1 MKRRAWRQIFIWV
14 LPVIAAFAL
23 AALPQTVSAVE
34 ADEPEL
40 PVGGWEP
47 VEMIALPD
55 DIELPDTPQE
65 SKNNRKTIKGDRNSV
80 FTRGASTVGY
90 NALETQA
97 QKEFYTAL
105 SSAAVGFMNA
115 ETDLTPPQYAPD
127 HYVISIVNYANLG
140 VSDLYDAMEVYYAFD
155 YDHPAYYWLS
165 NSVLYNDES
174 LCLCTEEEYASV
186 SARQEINALV
196 SDGIGAY
203 VDLAESGTD
212 TLDKVSLIHDK
223 IVNDIDYAYQ
233 SDRVSES
240 ARWAH
245 SVQGV
250 FDPEHRHAVC
260 EGYADTFALAMN
272 YMGIPNYY
280 ITGNAGDDE
289 TGVGGHAWNAVS
301 VDSGETY
308 LYMDLTWD
316 DFEEDGYAY
325 PYFGMPASDFETT
338 HFKNDSSGTGSAW
351 LYPINAVFNDSFEG
365 TFYKQGGFFY
375 DSSID
380 AAAFAS
386 EIVAKARRS
395 GDYVS
400 FIASSTSD
408 LRKVANELGVGV
420 SFYRVIY
427 KDTEYY
433 YMVVRVAEEHTHVL
447 VAHEAVAP
455 TCTEEGNTAYW
466 ECSEC
471 GRYFS
476 DAAGETEIRPNSWIM
491 PALGHNYVEV
501 ANSAVAA
508 TCETN
513 GKEADQKCS
522 RCGDEKAG
530 AVILALGHQWQ
541 HYKAA
546 AGYLKNGLEYDYCT
560 VCNEKR
566 NVRTL
571 AGYANY
577 YVKSFKVSKGKK
589 AFTAKWKKQSK
600 ANQKKFNG
608 YQIRYSLSSNMAG
621 AKYATAGK
629 ASKSKKVGKLLKK
642 KKYYV
647 QVRTYIV
654 SGGKTYYSKWS
665 GKKIVTM
672 K

>member
-1 MKRRAWRQIFIWV
+1 MKRRAWRRIFIWV

-55 DIELPDTPQE
+55 DIELPDTPKE

-90 NALETQA
+90 DALEAQA

-140 VSDLYDAMEVYYAFD
+140 VSDLDDAMEVYYAFD

-174 LCLCTEEEYASV
+174 LCLCTEEEYAGV

-203 VDLAESGTD
+203 VDLAESGAG
-212 TLDKVSLIHDK
+212 TLDKVSIIHDK

-233 SDRVSES
+233 SAGVPES

-289 TGVGGHAWNAVS
+289 TGGGGHAWNAVS
-301 VDSGETY
+301 VDGGETY

-351 LYPINAVFNDSFEG
+351 LYPINADFNDSFEG

-375 DSSID
+375 DSSVD

-400 FIASSTSD
+400 FMASSTSD

-447 VAHEAVAP
+447 VAHEAVAS

-466 ECSEC
+466 ECEYCGCCFKDEAGTLQISESDTIIPPNDHEFDYDTAVTKKEATCTEPGEIEVKCAVC
-471 GRYFS
+471 GFVTTI
-476 DAAGETEIRPNSWIM
+476 DQDP
-491 PALGHNYVEV
+491 LGHTWE
-501 ANSAVAA
+501 
-508 TCETN
+508 
-513 GKEADQKCS
+513 
-522 RCGDEKAG
+522 
-530 AVILALGHQWQ
+530 
-541 HYKAA
+541 HYSAA
-546 AGYLKNGLEYDYCT
+546 AGYLKNGLKYDYCK
-560 VCNEKR
+560 VCNEKQ

-647 QVRTYIV
+647 QVRTYTV

-665 GKKIVTM
+665 GKKIVTT